1 MFRRPAGFVAIVL
14 SLALLPSLGCAAEVD
29 DKAKTVLAD
38 WYKGIAE
45 AKTLSA
51 ETSAAFQVLQG
62 GNEVQAQRDA
72 SSFALQRPQHFAMR
86 SKDPAGLTIV
96 NDDKQL
102 FQSVGANKVYKQDKP
117 FAAVAD
123 LFSKSVILSQMNLQQ
138 GLSLVGEALGAES
151 FEKLLG
157 GMGDLKYVG
166 EEKLG
171 EEKVHHLSVVFQK
184 TPHEAWFT
192 AEAKPKLVKIVPDL
206 KTIAAANG
214 KELPKEVELKLTV
227 EFTKWAYDETPAADA
242 FAAVP
247 PKDFDL
253 VDDLFAS
260 AAERLVGKPAPA
272 FELPT
277 LAGSPFKLAD
287 QQGKIVVLDFW
298 ATWCGPCVAALP
310 KINETTAKYK
320 EKGVVFQAVNQGEE
334 ASIIKEFLTAQK
346 LEVPV
351 ILDMQGSVGT
361 LFKVEGIP
369 QTVIID
375 KTGKIQVVHVGAGPA
390 IGEQLAKELDDL
402 LAGKDLST
410 KKEKE

>member
-1 MFRRPAGFVAIVL
+1 MFRRPAGCAAIVL
-14 SLALLPSLGCAAEVD
+14 SLVLLPSIGCGAEVE
-29 DKAKTVLAD
+29 DKAKSVLGD
-38 WYKGIAE
+38 WYKGVAE

-72 SSFALQRPQHFAMR
+72 SSFALERPVRIAIR
-86 SKDPAGLTIV
+86 AKDPAGLTIV

-102 FQSVGANKVYKQDKP
+102 FQSLGAGKVYTQDKP
-117 FAAVAD
+117 FAAVGD
-123 LFSKSVILSQMNLQQ
+123 LFSKSLILSQINLQQ
-138 GLSLVGEALGAES
+138 GLSLLGEALAAES
-151 FEKLLG
+151 FEKLLEG
-157 GMGDLKYVG
+157 LGDVKYVG
-166 EEKLG
+166 QEKIG
-171 EEKVHHLSVVFQK
+171 DEPVHHLSVVFQK
-184 TPHEAWFT
+184 TPHDAWFT
-192 AEAKPKLVKIVPDL
+192 AETKPKLVKLVPDL

-214 KELPKEVELKLTV
+214 RELPKDVDLKLTV
-227 EFTKWAYDETPAADA
+227 EFTKWAYDEAPAADA

-247 PKDFDL
+247 PKDFEL
-253 VDDLFAS
+253 VTNLFAS
-260 AAERLVGKPAPA
+260 AAERMVGKPAPA

-277 LAGSPFKLAD
+277 LAGSPFKLSD
-287 QQGKIVVLDFW
+287 QAGKIVVLDFW

-334 ASIIKEFLTAQK
+334 ASIIKEFMAAQK

-351 ILDMQGSVGT
+351 ILDLEGKVGT

-375 KTGKIQVVHVGAGPA
+375 KSGKIQVVHVGAGPA
-390 IGEQLAKELDDL
+390 IGEQLAKELDEL
-402 LAGKDLST
+402 LAGKDLT
-410 KKEKE
+410 TAKKSE